1 MHDQETNIDKQI
13 TTVSFAGVSLTI
25 VTKYAVHLQPKFM
38 TKKQREQLA
47 IKRREEEI
55 SLQKAR

>member
-1 MHDQETNIDKQI
+1 M
-13 TTVSFAGVSLTI
+13 TVGFACVSLWI
-25 VTKYAVHLQPKFM
+25 IHKCAVHLQPKFM

-55 SLQKAR
+55 ALQKAR

>member
-1 MHDQETNIDKQI
+1 M
-13 TTVSFAGVSLTI
+13 TVSFAGVSLTI
-25 VTKYAVHLQPKFM
+25 VTKCAVHLQPKFM